1 MEVALKIR
9 GIYTTALT
17 KFFMDK
23 GLTIVSPSEAI
34 LNRFGDGTAMDP
46 HRPLDLTIDDLE
58 NEQGILLE
66 GYPGPL
72 DHVLDLIR
80 EGFMD
85 AICRKR
91 VMDEHHGVAE
101 VEFPYLAKS
110 QLDELRSC
118 VLPTLL
124 HHHRLR
130 IIASDYVDLMEEKQ
144 LAYHPE
150 KRQIV
155 SEDMEKRLIWDT
167 YRVGKE
173 LGIDHV
179 KLDGRIISLSEGEI
193 LHADKEQRKLTLR
206 RAKFKGR
213 STYDGLNMPKEKGDY
228 AISTVKQGNWFY
240 EHKYFRRGGQLIGT
254 YHNINTLVEFYPDK
268 MRYVDLEID
277 VVRWPDGR
285 AQIIDEEGLRRH
297 MEAGFL
303 SKTLTER
310 AVQTARE
317 LEAMEPF

>member
-1 MEVALKIR
+1 MDVALKIR

-17 KFFMDK
+17 KFFVDK
-23 GLTIVSPSEAI
+23 GATIVSPSLAI
-34 LNRFGDGTAMDP
+34 LIRFGDGTGIEP
-46 HRPLDLTIDDLE
+46 HRPSDLTIDDLE
-58 NEQGILLE
+58 NQQGILLQ
-66 GYPGPL
+66 GYLEPL
-72 DHVLDLIR
+72 DHILKLIR
-80 EGFMD
+80 EAFMD

-91 VMDEHHGVAE
+91 VSDVHHGLAE

-118 VLPTLL
+118 VVPTLF

-130 IIASDYVDLMEEKQ
+130 IIASDVVDLTEAKQ

-150 KRQIV
+150 KREVLSQ
-155 SEDMEKRLIWDT
+155 DMEKTLIWDT

-193 LHADKEQRKLTLR
+193 LHMDKEQGKLTLR

-213 STYDGLNMPKEKGDY
+213 FRYDGLNIPKEEGDY
-228 AISTVKQGNWFY
+228 AISTVKQGDWFY
-240 EHKYFRRGGQLIGT
+240 EHSYFRRGGQPIGT
-254 YHNINTLVEFYPDK
+254 YYNINTLVEFYPDK
-268 MRYVDLEID
+268 IRYVDLEID
-277 VVRWPDGR
+277 VVRWPDGK

-297 MEAGFL
+297 WEAGFL
-303 SKTLTER
+303 SKTLKER

-317 LEAMEPF
+317 LEAMELV